1 MKILFQCLRKDWA
14 VGFVTLFLVSSPN
27 AHVAQ
32 LPTVIFGKYPK
43 MSNSTPASL
52 ASWLT

>member
-1 MKILFQCLRKDWA
+1 MFKKRFGCWFRYNI
-14 VGFVTLFLVSSPN
+14 LVSSPN
-27 AHVAQ
+27 ADAAQ
-32 LPTVIFGKYPK
+32 LPKITFGKYPK